1 MRGSRR
7 CVRIFQIGPGS
18 VMNAISRMSPPA
30 MGYTFNWN
38 SLQDGSD
45 PSYGTDPLAPA
56 GSFGLAEFIVSA
68 GSKIVNERF
77 VTNANLGVWVVPEP
91 ALMGPGI
98 LAVFVV
104 LLLRRSDRR
113 VRQPPT

>member
-1 MRGSRR
+1 MVTA
-7 CVRIFQIGPGS
+7 VRSLGDRQPTKLAGPHDDDVVEKTALFQI
-18 VMNAISRMSPPA
+18 
-30 MGYTFNWN
+30 
-38 SLQDGSD
+38 
-45 PSYGTDPLAPA
+45 SYGTDPLAPA

-104 LLLRRSDRR
+104 LLLRRSYRR
-113 VRQPPT
+113 VRQPLTSGRATGV